1 MSSWLNSQSI
11 TKVKPPVILKIKHNS
26 GFFSCC
32 SVQLGMIIEFYNK
45 YKSTPQ
51 VINTD
56 ELFGWYRPGTAE
68 TYFTTQNTQVN
79 LPKKRIDYEHFYQY
93 TDYTKLDYAGLA
105 PFIKKY
111 FSPSEE
117 IQGIMRD
124 LEAKYILD
132 YENIC
137 VLFYRG
143 NDKVTETP
151 VPTYEDYVKRGG
163 ALLEKE
169 PNLRFLVQSDET
181 EFIEAMESAFP
192 GKTLVFRDEIRHIS
206 KSITTVDKIF
216 KDDNFKF
223 SKFYVAITI
232 MMSKCKH
239 IIFGTGNCSIWIALF
254 RGNSRNIQQFL
265 KTGWIGAQSASQV

>member
-1 MSSWLNSQSI
+1 MSSWLNDRSI
-11 TKVKPPVILKIKHNS
+11 TKVKTPIILKVEHTG

-32 SVQLGMIIEFYNK
+32 SVQLGKIIKFYNK
-45 YKSTPQ
+45 YKSVPQ

-56 ELFGWYRPGTAE
+56 EQFGWYRPGTTE
-68 TYFTTQNTQVN
+68 TYFTTQNTQLS
-79 LPKKRIDYEHFYQY
+79 LPKKYVDYEHFYQY

-105 PFIKKY
+105 PFVKKY

-117 IQGIMRD
+117 IQEIMRG
-124 LEAKYILD
+124 LEAKYLLD
-132 YENIC
+132 YDNIC

-151 VPTYEDYVKRGG
+151 VPTYEDYVKRAA
-163 ALLEKE
+163 ALLERE
-169 PNLRFLVQSDET
+169 PKLRFLVQSDET

-192 GKTLVFRDEIRHIS
+192 GKTVVFRDEIRHIS
-206 KSITTVDKIF
+206 KSLTTVDMVF

-232 MMSKCKH
+232 IMSKCRH
-239 IIFGTGNCSIWIALF
+239 IIFGSGNCSIWIALF
-254 RGNSRNIQQFL
+254 RGNSRNVQQFL
-265 KTGWIGAQSASQV
+265 KTGWIGADAP